1 MSELVVTTNAQGL
14 QLRDLT
20 SRPVS
25 SGASVVVGDGRSNVE
40 RSHKGMD
47 STSAPKFVR
56 KKDGD
61 DAVGGK
67 SRNDALK
74 FANKALRSERSM
86 VDGQLLADF
95 EAVLSGNAI
104 YLPYFHCSGCDYGL
118 LASLGREMEVAAQLG
133 GMVEWSKHLK
143 HENPD
148 FSETFQ
154 RVVDAMS
161 DYFDVEVY
169 ATRMNFYRDGTDWKP
184 FHHDSHAY
192 GGRAQRE
199 DFTMGAS
206 FGGSRELIFLH
217 EPSGNTFTFPQ
228 NNGDVFAF
236 TSEVNKRFKH
246 GVPKAKS
253 NNDPRFSIIAW
264 GRRRSINSRNGG
276 GQVTGGAEQGVKS
289 DGSLNDDNNRCQKTS
304 VSVDKAQNEF
314 VTGNGE
320 VSQLIQKF
328 VEKQTSVESITE
340 RNSKR
345 VSKPR
350 KGQIPDTSAQLALEV
365 MHRIGE
371 TAYMELRTA
380 ARDFQVGD
388 VPVKSFYARAYELC
402 NGETD
407 LFMRLAD
414 YLPDSRRK
422 EELTEFHEAAQMLE

>member
-1 MSELVVTTNAQGL
+1 M
-14 QLRDLT
+14 
-20 SRPVS
+20 
-25 SGASVVVGDGRSNVE
+25 ASA
-40 RSHKGMD
+40 
-47 STSAPKFVR
+47 SAPRFV
-56 KKDGD
+56 KKREGEDGEGTRAKN
-61 DAVGGK
+61 DAV
-67 SRNDALK
+67 R
-74 FANKALRSERSM
+74 FARGALRSEAAM
-86 VDGQLLADF
+86 VDGRLLADF
-95 EAVLSGNAI
+95 ESVLSGNAI
-104 YLPYFHCSGCDYGL
+104 YLQNFHASARDYSV
-118 LASLGREMEVAAQLG
+118 LANLAREMERAAELG
-133 GMVEWSKHLK
+133 GMVNWSKHLK

-154 RVVDAMS
+154 RVVDAMA

-276 GQVTGGAEQGVKS
+276 GKVTETTREATNDAENAETTSEKS
-289 DGSLNDDNNRCQKTS
+289 CEITKPH
-304 VSVDKAQNEF
+304 NEL

-320 VSQLIQKF
+320 VSQLIRQF
-328 VEKQTSVESITE
+328 FEKQATIESNQ
-340 RNSKR
+340 RGSAKR
-345 VSKPR
+345 DSQPTRGKAPE
-350 KGQIPDTSAQLALEV
+350 TSAKLALEA

-380 ARDFQVGD
+380 ARDFQEGHI
-388 VPVKSFYARAYELC
+388 PIKSFYARAYELC
-402 NGETD
+402 DGEMEI
-407 LFMRLAD
+407 LLGLAT
-414 YLPDSRRK
+414 YLPDTARK
-422 EELTEFHEAAQMLE
+422 EELLRFHDTATCLDI